1 MNSKNN
7 HLIIYKWK
15 NSYHKVTL
23 EDNFSFQNFK
33 DEIITKDE
41 FNSFIPSSNLAEI
54 MFKLAENDSY
64 ISSLTNLNSFV
75 EKVYQNKNEEYFNSI
90 FLYFENQKLISFLN
104 VVINYD
110 VAEIDYIFA
119 SRVHRGKGVAN
130 FLLNIFLN
138 VMIKQENY
146 KKNKVL
152 LEVGINNIGA
162 ITFYKKFDF
171 KQIATRKNYYKN
183 NEDAIIMEK
192 SL

>member
-1 MNSKNN
+1 MTSKNT

-15 NSYHKVTL
+15 NSYHKVAL

-64 ISSLTNLNSFV
+64 VSSLTNLNSFI

-90 FLYFENQKLISFLN
+90 FLYFEEQKLISFLN

-119 SRVHRGKGVAN
+119 SRAHRGKGVAN

-138 VMIKQENY
+138 VMSKQENY